1 MPIIGRIYFSK
12 SIGEHHTYKFSPYL
26 KSRSIKDSLIFLSS
40 IKFVLFIL
48 FRERVEEL
56 KERRRNW
63 SRSKLEAS
71 GLCLFDAAAEPET
84 EVFGEKIIKIYKYG
98 ETRLRDRFTRGD
110 VLVLTPE
117 TAFGGVDPIPKESL
131 VVDVGKDWMTLAV
144 GANWPNGLWEMRRT
158 AGAFLVRFDRTAS
171 QVPLRAQMQAIDCLR
186 KNTAGDSASLM
197 ANLFINS
204 TEYLNMA
211 SQVPSHFDSENLES
225 QIAHAMKKVTESTKF
240 EPNQSQK
247 DAISWSLQRCISLI
261 RGPPGTGKTRV
272 AALLIAT
279 ALQLKMNKP
288 MRGKDNDT
296 SEDLC
301 PRILAVAHSNGA
313 ADVLLE
319 GLLQI
324 GVPAIRAG
332 RPASVSPNVQHRTV
346 VAISEKMPEV
356 VRMRQQ
362 AADNSLDSQI
372 RKSASFDINLYLSD
386 VQEMISK
393 TAPVIVTSCIGAK
406 HLMENENSD
415 VIFPIVVL
423 DEAAQTTEPGL
434 LCALAAARARQV
446 ILVGDT
452 RQLPPTVTS
461 VKLKDSIGTSPMAR
475 LESINV
481 GQITLKEQYRMPA
494 ALLEHPSKY
503 FYNGLVTCAKV
514 GGKPDLPSPKGF
526 PWPSSLPLAFIQTGN
541 DSEVSTNFG
550 GKTNP
555 TEVEVVKTIVS
566 NLIVAGEIKPENIA
580 VISPY
585 SKQVQLISSE
595 LSASINKGCQNV
607 QVGTVD
613 SMQGQETDVVIF
625 SAVRSNLMK
634 ELGFLRDSRRLNV
647 AITRAKRGL
656 IIVGDRTALMTC
668 RHWGALLESFDSRK
682 CSMDVREIDNE
693 KHIVVSNTTKADRI
707 ALASLSL
714 EEMLDSDDEFYGLF
728 D

>member
-346 VAISEKMPEV
+346 VA
-356 VRMRQQ
+356 MRKN
-362 AADNSLDSQI
+362 A
-372 RKSASFDINLYLSD
+372 
-386 VQEMISK
+386 
-393 TAPVIVTSCIGAK
+393 
-406 HLMENENSD
+406 
-415 VIFPIVVL
+415 
-423 DEAAQTTEPGL
+423 
-434 LCALAAARARQV
+434 
-446 ILVGDT
+446 
-452 RQLPPTVTS
+452 
-461 VKLKDSIGTSPMAR
+461 
-475 LESINV
+475 
-481 GQITLKEQYRMPA
+481 
-494 ALLEHPSKY
+494 
-503 FYNGLVTCAKV
+503 
-514 GGKPDLPSPKGF
+514 
-526 PWPSSLPLAFIQTGN
+526 
-541 DSEVSTNFG
+541 
-550 GKTNP
+550 
-555 TEVEVVKTIVS
+555 
-566 NLIVAGEIKPENIA
+566 
-580 VISPY
+580 
-585 SKQVQLISSE
+585 
-595 LSASINKGCQNV
+595 
-607 QVGTVD
+607 
-613 SMQGQETDVVIF
+613 
-625 SAVRSNLMK
+625 
-634 ELGFLRDSRRLNV
+634 
-647 AITRAKRGL
+647 
-656 IIVGDRTALMTC
+656 
-668 RHWGALLESFDSRK
+668 
-682 CSMDVREIDNE
+682 
-693 KHIVVSNTTKADRI
+693 
-707 ALASLSL
+707 
-714 EEMLDSDDEFYGLF
+714 
-728 D
+728 